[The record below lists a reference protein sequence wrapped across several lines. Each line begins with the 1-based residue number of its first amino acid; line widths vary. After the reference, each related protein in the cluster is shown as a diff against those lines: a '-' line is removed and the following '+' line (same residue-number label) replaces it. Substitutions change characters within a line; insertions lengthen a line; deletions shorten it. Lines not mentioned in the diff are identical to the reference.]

1 MEPARRR
8 RRPAVSCI
16 LCRKRK
22 IKCNR
27 GTPCSNCMRS
37 KNATCIY
44 TNAPP
49 PVSETRRQ
57 GTFVEPSQ
65 TRERPGVGSETA
77 SPLTPSTLS
86 TTAPTNTAAET
97 PCITIVDTHSPL
109 NSNDTP
115 NNSRTAPEEPTSA
128 CPAAAYTPFSTF
140 TRNSRVETRPLNV
153 SGDFYFHCEHRLA
166 SQPQA
171 VKRSVTHKT
180 RLFGPSHWANSAI
193 MLYDMLHV
201 LERSLRDETSNVLR
215 YEKRCKALAR
225 IIKARRAPP
234 WPCPP
239 SPELPARA
247 MCDALIER
255 YLSTSEAVL
264 RVLHIP
270 SFRRDYEAL
279 WDLSSTPD
287 PAFRV
292 QLKLVLA
299 LGAVTYDSAFS
310 LRPFAIRWIYEAQ
323 TWISAPEFKHQLV
336 LPSLQTGILLHCARE
351 AVGVGEDMVWAGV
364 GTTLRMAM
372 YMGLH
377 RDPSGLGPKKKSP
390 LIAEM
395 RRRLW
400 NTILELALQTSLTSG
415 GPPLFNL
422 DDFDTEPPGNFD
434 DEQLSRESQEAPV
447 PKPQAE
453 FTQTTIAIA
462 LRKMLP
468 QRLAIAKYI
477 NDLSSRASY
486 AETLRLDAELREA
499 YKTLTRSLHTCKSP
513 SGGPPDFVLRSLEMV
528 LRRYFLALHMP
539 FFSPSFRESEF
550 AYSRRVVVDTA
561 LRLWR
566 AAFPVPLSLSP
577 ESAELDDPLAR
588 ISTCGSGLFGTVAIQ
603 GFVAVAVE
611 LKTLI
616 REEESLG
623 LLGPG
628 EVRPDLLLALQDFK
642 AWSWKAMEAGETNS
656 KVHLVSS
663 MIFAQVEAVR
673 KGLDETQAAEY
684 IEKAAEEAEER
695 SLRLL
700 EEVEARTR
708 PIQEVEAVGVG
719 VEAGSSILDTPPE
732 AWGTEDWD
740 YMVSDFLVDPTG
752 TENLSWVFQSAFG

>member
-1 MEPARRR
+1 
-8 RRPAVSCI
+8 
-16 LCRKRK
+16 
-22 IKCNR
+22 
-27 GTPCSNCMRS
+27 MRS
-37 KNATCIY
+37 KNATCTY
-44 TNAPP
+44 RDAPP
-49 PVSETRRQ
+49 PASKTGQQ
-57 GTFVEPSQ
+57 GTFVEP
-65 TRERPGVGSETA
+65 RETPLIGSETT

-86 TTAPTNTAAET
+86 TAAPTSTT
-97 PCITIVDTHSPL
+97 VDTSSNAVVDTNWPPL
-109 NSNDTP
+109 GNATA
-115 NNSRTAPEEPTSA
+115 NNSQTAPEEST
-128 CPAAAYTPFSTF
+128 CPAADTPYSTF
-140 TRNSRVETRPLNV
+140 TKSSRVETRYMHV
-153 SGDFYFHCEHRLA
+153 SGDFYFHSEHRLA
-166 SQPQA
+166 GQPQA

-180 RLFGPSHWANSAI
+180 RLFGPSHWANTAV
-193 MLYDMLHV
+193 MLYDMFHV
-201 LERSLRDETSNVLR
+201 LEQNLRNERSNIFV

-225 IIKARRAPP
+225 TIKARRSPA

-247 MCDALIER
+247 MCDALIDC
-255 YLSTSEAVL
+255 YLRTSEAVM
-264 RVLHIP
+264 RVLHVP

-279 WDLSSTPD
+279 WDPSSNPD

-299 LGAVTYDSAFS
+299 LGAVAYDSIFS
-310 LRPFAIRWIYEAQ
+310 LRPFAIRWTYEAQ

-336 LPSLQTGILLHCARE
+336 LPSLQTGILLHMARE
-351 AVGVGEDMVWAGV
+351 TVGVGEDMVWAGV
-364 GTTLRMAM
+364 GTTFRMAM

-377 RDPSGLGPKKKSP
+377 RDPSGLGPRRKVP

-400 NTILELALQTSLTSG
+400 NTILELALQSSLSSG

-434 DEQLSRESQEAPV
+434 DEQLSRESLEPPV

-462 LRKMLP
+462 LRKLLP
-468 QRLAIAKYI
+468 QRLAIVKYL

-486 AETLRLDAELREA
+486 TETLRLDAELREA
-499 YKTLTRSLHTCKSP
+499 YKSLTRSLQAMKAP
-513 SGGPPDFVLRSLEMV
+513 SGGPSDVALRLLELL
-528 LRRYFLALHMP
+528 LRRYLLCLHLP
-539 FFSPSFRESEF
+539 FFGPSFRDSEF
-550 AYSRRVVVDTA
+550 AFSRRVVVDTA

-566 AAFPVPLSLSP
+566 AAFLMPLSLSAD
-577 ESAELDDPLAR
+577 SADLDDPVAR
-588 ISTCGSGLFGTVAIQ
+588 IATSGSGLFGTVAIQ

-616 REEESLG
+616 REEESLV

-656 KVHLVSS
+656 KGYLVSC
-663 MIFAQVEAVR
+663 MVFAQVEAVR
-673 KGLDETQAAEY
+673 KGLDETQTAAY
-684 IEKAAEEAEER
+684 VEKAAEEAEKR
-695 SLRLL
+695 SMRLL
-700 EEVEARTR
+700 EEAEARTR
-708 PIQEVEAVGVG
+708 PIQENEAVSVG
-719 VEAGSSILDTPPE
+719 GGTGSSMLDTPPE
-732 AWGTEDWD
+732 TWGAEEWDMD

-752 TENLSWVFQSAFG
+752 TENMSWVFQSAFG